1 LYNKCYLQA
10 AFEVRLEDFQLYT
23 KGGVAMC
30 FRSRCLILVLLI
42 QCLVLARGDDP
53 EPAGTW
59 KNQID
64 YPFEEFQSW
73 TSPSYVKFTI
83 ITKDGFDP
91 NVVCYQDCRKYEYHF
106 DFALE
111 CLDPFIGMT
120 IEQFDN
126 VTLHEAGQQAVLGA
140 VILSPWA
147 DPPFNE
153 YGIQLVRNDPYSR
166 EEIVSLFNIVKSSV
180 INEPNVTAYYFP
192 TYEQYTVAR
201 QNRDWFE
208 SQGIPISSTAQWA
221 EGNASYSDGWALG
234 TLKFF
239 AGSEIQAA
247 FTNGDLLP
255 EDILLTD
262 GVPAEIPSVAGII
275 SLMPSTPNSHV
286 AILAKSQG
294 VPFVYL
300 AMEQDAARA
309 QGLVNRSVYL
319 AASSENMERFCT
331 VKLFNTES
339 LSDQEKV
346 SILALKE
353 IPPMTITPM
362 TQWGQFWA
370 DTNDLQPADIGYV
383 GGKAAN
389 FGILRR
395 AIPDNSPKAMA
406 FSFDLWNAF
415 LDQTLPSMAPA
426 VLAPGG
432 HALIWADDDT
442 EQGPFHAGFKLSRS
456 GEDIGL
462 FESNGQTLI
471 DSLSFGPQ
479 QEDISYG
486 RSVDGGGL
494 WQFYENPSPGAANST
509 AVNGN
514 GLVINEFMADNKSTI
529 EDPAESGEYPDW
541 IELYNGTSDTVI
553 LSGMFL
559 TDDLNDPTKWQIRSP
574 FNGGTIREHIALLL
588 SQYTRYPPAD
598 MKGLSRD
605 LAAIRNLIENSNV
618 TQFSSEIKSA
628 VIDALETFGFDPGTK
643 IRFRSSTN
651 VEDSEAFTGAGLY
664 DSYSGCLADDLD
676 QDDAGPCACDASD
689 DAERGVFQAI
699 RKVFASFY
707 NDNAFLERLKHG
719 INEADAGMALL
730 AHHSFPDEV
739 ELANGVATMKKS
751 RGTNWTA
758 NVVCQKGAVSVTNPP
773 ADAVPEEVRIDISHS
788 QGAIPWLLQR
798 SSLVPLRENTVLEWE
813 REYIELYDLLAAA
826 AEQYCQAVQKDDLLL
841 DFEFKKVA
849 PEGKLIIKQIREI
862 PQFGNVEYTTPYM
875 LGEPREYCSLQGRGS
890 NVFTSHRLKSRWTL
904 KPKNIWLS
912 EENLQQCIYDTAD
925 IEYVADGQV
934 RQISVEL
941 PLLPGAEHIYEK
953 SEEWIFSQ
961 YSMTDT
967 WRFVDINNPRTYRL
981 RTEPLFE
988 SVVKDP
994 IVTPEDLRVGL
1005 EVQYERP
1012 VLIDDV
1018 NTTSTEGA
1026 ALYQPWE
1033 PTEQDILDV
1042 CTLDDP
1048 NTGVLINIEFY
1059 ARWGWGGSPT
1069 SVRIERTTIQGLT
1082 TEPIVLSGYYSQ
1094 SFGGGSHLSPKNF
1107 LFEPALEPGIS
1118 QAILDELKDRNVKY
1132 IYYTT
1137 GGRESRPTEW
1147 EDTPA
1152 QIILYGFE
1160 TVF

>member
-1 LYNKCYLQA
+1 M
-10 AFEVRLEDFQLYT
+10 RLIN
-23 KGGVAMC
+23 C
-30 FRSRCLILVLLI
+30 FLILVLLVP
-42 QCLVLARGDDP
+42 CFCLARDDDP
-53 EPAGTW
+53 EPAW
-59 KNQID
+59 KNQIE
-64 YPFEEFQSW
+64 YPNEEFQSW
-73 TSPSYVKFTI
+73 TSPPYVKFTI
-83 ITKDGFDP
+83 ITKEGFDP

-166 EEIVSLFNIVKSSV
+166 EEIVSLFDIVKASV
-180 INEPNVTAYYFP
+180 IAEPNVTAYYFP
-192 TYEQYTVAR
+192 TYEQYTVAQ

-208 SQGIPISSTAQWA
+208 SQGIRIGSTAQWA
-221 EGNASYSDGWALG
+221 EGNVSYSDGWALG

-239 AGSEIQAA
+239 AGSEIQTA

-255 EDILLTD
+255 RDILLTD

-300 AMEQDAARA
+300 TIEQDAARA

-319 AASSENMERFCT
+319 AASSENMQLFST
-331 VKLFNTES
+331 VKLLDAEG
-339 LSDQEKV
+339 LSEPEKA
-346 SILALKE
+346 SILALKQTS
-353 IPPMTITPM
+353 PMTITPM
-362 TQWGQFWA
+362 MQWGQFWA

-395 AIPDNSPKAMA
+395 AIPDNSPQAMA

-415 LDQTLPSMAPA
+415 LDQSLPSMAPA

-486 RSVDGGGL
+486 RSVDGGDL
-494 WQFYENPSPGAANST
+494 WQFFESPSPGAANSP
-509 AVNGN
+509 AGDGN
-514 GLVINEFMADNKSTI
+514 SLVINEFMADNKSTI
-529 EDPAESGEYPDW
+529 EDPAETGEYPDW
-541 IELYNGTSDTVI
+541 IELYNGTSDTII

-559 TDDLNDPTKWQIRSP
+559 TDDLNDPTKWQIRTP
-574 FNGGTIREHIALLL
+574 FSGGTIREQIALLL
-588 SQYTRYPPAD
+588 SQYTRYPPTD

-605 LAAIRNLIENSNV
+605 LAAIRNLIENSTF
-618 TQFSSEIKSA
+618 TQFGPEIQSA
-628 VIDALETFGFDPGTK
+628 IIEGLETFGFDPDKK

-689 DAERGVFQAI
+689 GAERGVFRAI

-719 INEADAGMALL
+719 VNETDAGMALL
-730 AHHSFPDEV
+730 AHSSFPDEI
-739 ELANGVATMKKS
+739 ELANGVATMERS
-751 RGTNWTA
+751 RGTDWTA

-773 ADAVPEEVRIDISHS
+773 ADAVPEEVRIEMSHF
-788 QGAIPWLLQR
+788 QGAFPWLLQR

-813 REYIELYDLLAAA
+813 QEYIELYELLVSA
-826 AEQYCQAVQKDDLLL
+826 AEQYCQVVQKDDIVL
-841 DFEFKKVA
+841 DFEFKKVS

-862 PQFGNVEYTTPYM
+862 PQPGNTEYTTPYM
-875 LGEPREYCSLQGRGS
+875 LGEPGEYWSLQGRGS
-890 NVFTSHRLKSRWTL
+890 NVFTIHRLKSRWTL

-912 EENLQQCIYDTAD
+912 EDNLQQCIYDTVD
-925 IEYVADGQV
+925 IEYLADGQV
-934 RQISVEL
+934 RQISIDL
-941 PLLPGAEHIYEK
+941 PSWPGAEHTYEK
-953 SEEWIFSQ
+953 SEWTFTQ
-961 YSMTDT
+961 YTVTDT
-967 WRFVDINNPRTYRL
+967 WHFGDFDNPRTYRL
-981 RTEPLFE
+981 RTEPLYQ
-988 SVVKDP
+988 SVVPDP
-994 IVTPEDLRVGL
+994 IVTPEDLRIGL
-1005 EVQYERP
+1005 EVEYERP

-1018 NTTSTEGA
+1018 NTISTEGA

-1033 PTEQDILDV
+1033 PTDQDVLDI
-1042 CTLDDP
+1042 CSFDDP
-1048 NTGVLINIEFY
+1048 NTGVSVTVQHY
-1059 ARWGWGGSPT
+1059 VRWSMMGGTPT
-1069 SVRIERTTIQGLT
+1069 SVQFDQTRIEGLS
-1082 TEPIVLSGYYSQ
+1082 TEPIVLTGYFSQ
-1094 SFGGGSHLSPKNF
+1094 SFGGGSHLCPKNF
-1107 LFEPALEPGIS
+1107 IFEPTLEPGIS
-1118 QAILDELKDRNVKY
+1118 QAILNELKDKNVKY

-1137 GGRESRPTEW
+1137 GARECRPTEW
-1147 EDTPA
+1147 QDTPP
-1152 QIILYGFE
+1152 QIILYGFDAY
-1160 TVF
+1160 F

>member
-1 LYNKCYLQA
+1 
-10 AFEVRLEDFQLYT
+10 
-23 KGGVAMC
+23 MC
-30 FRSRCLILVLLI
+30 FRSRCLILVLIVPWLY
-42 QCLVLARGDDP
+42 LARGDDP
-53 EPAGTW
+53 EPAW
-59 KNQID
+59 KNQIE
-64 YPFEEFQSW
+64 YPNEEFQSW
-73 TSPSYVKFTI
+73 TSPPYVKFTI
-83 ITKDGFDP
+83 ITKEGFDP
-91 NVVCYQDCRKYEYHF
+91 NVVCYQDCRMYEYHF

-111 CLDPFIGMT
+111 QLDPFIGMT
-120 IEQFDN
+120 IEQFDD
-126 VTLHEAGQQAVLGA
+126 VTLHKEGQQAVLGA

-166 EEIVSLFNIVKSSV
+166 EEIVRLFNIVKASV
-180 INEPNVTAYYFP
+180 IAEPNVTAYYFP
-192 TYEQYTVAR
+192 TYEQYTVAQ

-208 SQGIPISSTAQWA
+208 SQGIPIGSTAQWA
-221 EGNASYSDGWALG
+221 EGNVSYSDGWALG

-247 FTNGDLLP
+247 FINGDLLP

-262 GVPAEIPSVAGII
+262 GVPAEIPSMAGII

-319 AASSENMERFCT
+319 AASSENMQLFST
-331 VKLFNTES
+331 IKLLDAGS
-339 LSDQEKV
+339 LSEQEKA
-346 SILALKE
+346 SLLELKQTSP
-353 IPPMTITPM
+353 ITITPM
-362 TQWGQFWA
+362 THWGQFWA

-395 AIPDNSPKAMA
+395 AIPDNSPRAMA
-406 FSFDLWNAF
+406 FSFDLWNVF

-432 HALIWADDDT
+432 HTLIWADDDT

-462 FESNGQTLI
+462 FESDGQTLI

-486 RSVDGGGL
+486 RSVDGGDI
-494 WQFYENPSPGAANST
+494 WQFFENPSPGTANSP
-509 AVNGN
+509 AGDSND
-514 GLVINEFMADNKSTI
+514 LVINEFMADNKSTI
-529 EDPAESGEYPDW
+529 EDPAESGEFPDW
-541 IELYNGTSDTVI
+541 IELFNGTGDTVI

-559 TDDLNDPTKWQIRSP
+559 TDDLNDPMKWQIRTP
-574 FNGGTIREHIALLL
+574 FTGGTIREEIASRL

-605 LAAIRNLIENSNV
+605 LAAIRNLIENSN
-618 TQFSSEIKSA
+618 TAQFDPEIKSA

-676 QDDAGPCACDASD
+676 HDDTGPCACDASD
-689 DAERGVFQAI
+689 GAEQGVFRAI

-719 INEADAGMALL
+719 VNEADAGMALL
-730 AHHSFPDEV
+730 AHSSFPDEI
-739 ELANGVATMKKS
+739 ELANGVATLNKADRS
-751 RGTNWTA
+751 DWIA

-773 ADAVPEEVRIDISHS
+773 ADAVPEEVRIEMTHF
-788 QGAIPWLLQR
+788 QGAAPWLLQR

-813 REYIELYDLLAAA
+813 QEYIELYELLVSAAD
-826 AEQYCQAVQKDDLLL
+826 EYCKAVQKDDIML

-862 PQFGNVEYTTPYM
+862 PQPGNTEYTTPYM
-875 LGEPREYCSLQGRGS
+875 LSEPKEYRSLQGRGS

-912 EENLQQCIYDTAD
+912 ENNLQQCIYDTAD

-934 RQISVEL
+934 RQISVDL
-941 PLLPGAEHIYEK
+941 PSLPGAEHTYE
-953 SEEWIFSQ
+953 EPEWEFDQ
-961 YSMTDT
+961 YAVTDT
-967 WRFVDINNPRTYRL
+967 WRFGDLDNPRTYRL

-988 SVVKDP
+988 SVVRDP
-994 IVTPEDLRVGL
+994 IVTPDDLRIGL
-1005 EVQYERP
+1005 EIEYERP

-1018 NTTSTEGA
+1018 NTTSTEEA
-1026 ALYQPWE
+1026 ALYEPWE
-1033 PTEQDILDV
+1033 PTDQDILDV
-1042 CTLDDP
+1042 CSLDDP
-1048 NTGVLINIEFY
+1048 NTGVLINIQFY
-1059 ARWGWGGSPT
+1059 AHWGWGWGGPPT
-1069 SVRIERTTIQGLT
+1069 SVQIERTTIQGLT
-1082 TEPIVLSGYYSQ
+1082 TEPIVLTGYYSQ

-1107 LFEPALEPGIS
+1107 LFEPALEPGIP
-1118 QAILDELKDRNVKY
+1118 QTMLDELKDRNVKY

-1147 EDTPA
+1147 EDTPPK
-1152 QIILYGFE
+1152 IILYGFE

>member
-1 LYNKCYLQA
+1 
-10 AFEVRLEDFQLYT
+10 
-23 KGGVAMC
+23 MC
-30 FRSRCLILVLLI
+30 FRNRFLLLVLLVP
-42 QCLVLARGDDP
+42 CLCLARGDDP
-53 EPAGTW
+53 EPAW
-59 KNQID
+59 KNQIE
-64 YPFEEFQSW
+64 YPSEAFQSW
-73 TSPSYVKFTI
+73 TSPPYVKFTI
-83 ITKDGFDP
+83 IAKEGFDP
-91 NVVCYQDCRKYEYHF
+91 NVVCYQDCRKYEFHF

-111 CLDPFIGMT
+111 QLDPFIGMT
-120 IEQFDN
+120 IEQFDD

-166 EEIVSLFNIVKSSV
+166 EEIVRLFNIVKASV
-180 INEPNVTAYYFP
+180 IAEPNVTAYYFP

-208 SQGIPISSTAQWA
+208 SQGIPIGSTAQWA

-247 FTNGDLLP
+247 FINGDLCLQ
-255 EDILLTD
+255 DILLTD

-300 AMEQDAARA
+300 ALEQDAARA

-319 AASSENMERFCT
+319 AASSENMTFFST
-331 VKLFNTES
+331 IKLFDAGS
-339 LSDQEKV
+339 LSGQEKA

-353 IPPMTITPM
+353 TPPLTITPM
-362 TQWGQFWA
+362 MQWGQFWA

-415 LDQTLPSMAPA
+415 IDQTLPSMAPV

-432 HALIWADDDT
+432 YALFWVDDDT
-442 EQGPFHAGFKLSRS
+442 EQGPFHAGFKLSKS
-456 GEDIGL
+456 GEDVGL
-462 FESNGQTLI
+462 FDSDGQTLI
-471 DSLSFGPQ
+471 DGLSFGPQ

-486 RSVDGGGL
+486 RSVDGEGL
-494 WQFYENPSPGAANST
+494 WQFFESPSPQGANSPSSDD
-509 AVNGN
+509 N

-529 EDPAESGEYPDW
+529 EDPAETGEYPDW
-541 IELYNGTSDTVI
+541 IELYNGTSETII
-553 LSGMFL
+553 LSGMFM
-559 TDDLNDPTKWQIRSP
+559 TDDLNDPAKWQIRTP
-574 FNGGTIREHIALLL
+574 VNGGTIRDEIALRL
-588 SQYTRYPPAD
+588 SQYTRYPPTD

-605 LAAIRNLIENSNV
+605 LAAIRNLIANSNF
-618 TQFSSEIKSA
+618 TQFGSEIKSA

-676 QDDAGPCACDASD
+676 QDDTGPCACDASD
-689 DAERGVFQAI
+689 DNERGVFRAI

-719 INEADAGMALL
+719 VKEADAGMALL
-730 AHHSFPDEV
+730 AHSSFPDEI
-739 ELANGVATMKKS
+739 ELANGVATMINP
-751 RGTNWTA
+751 RGTDWTA

-773 ADAVPEEVRIDISHS
+773 ADAVPEEVRIEMTHF
-788 QGAIPWLLQR
+788 QGVAPWLLRR

-813 REYIELYDLLAAA
+813 QEYIELYELLVSA
-826 AEQYCQAVQKDDLLL
+826 AEQYCQVVQKDDLLL

-849 PEGKLIIKQIREI
+849 PESKLIIKQIREI
-862 PQFGNVEYTTPYM
+862 PQPGSAEYTTPYM
-875 LGEPREYCSLQGRGS
+875 LSEPREYWSLQGRGS

-912 EENLQQCIYDTAD
+912 EDNLQQCIYDTVD
-925 IEYVADGQV
+925 IEYLADGQV

-941 PLLPGAEHIYEK
+941 PLLPGAEHTYEK
-953 SEEWIFSQ
+953 SEWTFSQ
-961 YSMTDT
+961 YAVTDT
-967 WRFVDINNPRTYRL
+967 WRFGDFDNPRTYRL

-994 IVTPEDLRVGL
+994 IVTPDNLRIGL
-1005 EVQYERP
+1005 EVEYERP

-1018 NTTSTEGA
+1018 NTISTEGA

-1033 PTEQDILDV
+1033 PTDQDYIEV
-1042 CTLDDP
+1042 CSLDDP
-1048 NTGVLINIEFY
+1048 NTGVSVTVQHY
-1059 ARWGWGGSPT
+1059 ARWSMMGGTPT
-1069 SVRIERTTIQGLT
+1069 SVQFEQTRIEGLT
-1082 TEPIVLSGYYSQ
+1082 NEPIVLTGYFSQ
-1094 SFGGGSHLSPKNF
+1094 SFGGGSHLCPKDF
-1107 LFEPALEPGIS
+1107 LFEPALESGIS
-1118 QAILDELKDRNVKY
+1118 QKILDELKDKNVKY
-1132 IYYTT
+1132 IYYNT
-1137 GGRESRPTEW
+1137 GARECRPTEW
-1147 EDTPA
+1147 RDTPP
-1152 QIILYGFE
+1152 QIILYGFDTE
-1160 TVF
+1160 F

>member
-1 LYNKCYLQA
+1 
-10 AFEVRLEDFQLYT
+10 
-23 KGGVAMC
+23 MC
-30 FRSRCLILVLLI
+30 FRSRFLILVLLVPCVI
-42 QCLVLARGDDP
+42 LARDDDP
-53 EPAGTW
+53 EQAW

-64 YPFEEFQSW
+64 YPSEEFQSW
-73 TSPSYVKFTI
+73 TSPPYVKFTI
-83 ITKDGFDP
+83 ITKEGFDP
-91 NVVCYQDCRKYEYHF
+91 NVVYYQDCRMYEFHF

-111 CLDPFIGMT
+111 QLDPFIGMT
-120 IEQFDN
+120 IEQFDD
-126 VTLHEAGQQAVLGA
+126 VTLHEAGQQAALGA
-140 VILSPWA
+140 VIFSPWG

-166 EEIVSLFNIVKSSV
+166 EEIVHLFNIVRAS
-180 INEPNVTAYYFP
+180 IIAEPNVTAYYFP

-208 SQGIPISSTAQWA
+208 SQGVPVGSTAQWA
-221 EGNASYSDGWALG
+221 EGNAGYSDGWALG

-247 FTNGDLLP
+247 FNNGDLLP

-300 AMEQDAARA
+300 AVEQDAARA

-319 AASSENMERFCT
+319 AASSENMDRFSA
-331 VKLFNTES
+331 VKLLDAEG
-339 LSDQEKV
+339 LSEPEKA
-346 SILALKE
+346 SILAMKE
-353 IPPMTITPM
+353 TPQLIITPM
-362 TQWGQFWA
+362 IQWGQLWA
-370 DTNDLQPADIGYV
+370 DTNDLQPTDIGYV

-395 AIPDNSPKAMA
+395 AIPDNSPRAMA

-415 LDQTLPSMAPA
+415 LDQTLPSMVPA

-432 HALIWADDDT
+432 YALLWADDDT
-442 EQGPFHAGFKLSRS
+442 EQGPFHAGFKLSLS

-462 FESNGQTLI
+462 FDSDGQTLI
-471 DSLSFGPQ
+471 DSVSFGPQ
-479 QEDISYG
+479 QENISYG
-486 RSVDGGGL
+486 RSVDGGEL
-494 WQFYENPSPGAANST
+494 WQFFDNPSPGAANSPT
-509 AVNGN
+509 GESS

-541 IELYNGTSDTVI
+541 IELYNGSSDIII

-559 TDDLNDPTKWQIRSP
+559 TDDLNDPKKWQIRPP
-574 FNGGTIREHIALLL
+574 FNGGTIREHIARLL
-588 SQYTRYPPAD
+588 SQYTGYPPAD
-598 MKGLSRD
+598 IKGLSRD
-605 LAAIRNLIENSNV
+605 LAAIRNLIEKSNI
-618 TQFSSEIKSA
+618 TQFDPEIQSA
-628 VIDALETFGFDPGTK
+628 VIEALQTFGFDPGVK

-651 VEDSEAFTGAGLY
+651 VEDSELFTGAGLY

-676 QDDAGPCACDASD
+676 QDDTGPCACDESD
-689 DAERGVFQAI
+689 DAERGVFRAI

-719 INEADAGMALL
+719 VNEADAGMALL
-730 AHHSFPDEV
+730 AHQSFPDEI

-751 RGTNWTA
+751 RGMDWTA

-773 ADAVPEEVRIDISHS
+773 ADAFPEEVRIEMTHFE
-788 QGAIPWLLQR
+788 GALPWLIQR

-813 REYIELYDLLAAA
+813 QEYIELYELLTAA
-826 AEQYCQAVQKDDLLL
+826 AEQYCQAVQKDDIML
-841 DFEFKKVA
+841 DFEFKKVT

-862 PQFGNVEYTTPYM
+862 PLPGSVEYTTPYM
-875 LGEPREYCSLQGRGS
+875 LAEPREYWSLQGRGS

-925 IEYVADGQV
+925 IEYVVDGQI
-934 RQISVEL
+934 RQVSVEL
-941 PLLPGAEHIYEK
+941 HLLPGAEHIYEK
-953 SEEWIFSQ
+953 PEWIFSQ
-961 YSMTDT
+961 YSLIDKWSFT
-967 WRFVDINNPRTYRL
+967 DINNPRTYRL
-981 RTEPLFE
+981 RTEPLFQ
-988 SVVKDP
+988 SVLPDP
-994 IVTPEDLRVGL
+994 IVTPDDLRINL
-1005 EVQYERP
+1005 EVEYEKP

-1018 NTTSTEGA
+1018 NTTSTEEA

-1033 PTEQDILDV
+1033 PTDQDVLEV
-1042 CTLDDP
+1042 CSLDDP
-1048 NTGVLINIEFY
+1048 NTGVFINIEFY
-1059 ARWGWGGSPT
+1059 ARWGWGWGGPPT
-1069 SVRIERTTIQGLT
+1069 SVQIERTTIQGLT
-1082 TEPIVLSGYYSQ
+1082 TEPIVLTGYYSQ
-1094 SFGGGSHLSPKNF
+1094 SFGGGAHLVPKNF
-1107 LFEPALEPGIS
+1107 LFEPALEPEIS
-1118 QAILDELKDRNVKY
+1118 QTILDELKARNVKY

-1137 GGRESRPTEW
+1137 GSRESRPTEW
-1147 EDTPA
+1147 KDTPPK
-1152 QIILYGFE
+1152 IILYGFDAD
-1160 TVF
+1160 F

>member
-1 LYNKCYLQA
+1 
-10 AFEVRLEDFQLYT
+10 
-23 KGGVAMC
+23 MC
-30 FRSRCLILVLLI
+30 FRSCCLILVFLVT
-42 QCLVLARGDDP
+42 CLTLAGNVDP
-53 EPAGTW
+53 EPAW

-64 YPFEEFQSW
+64 YPDEEFQSW
-73 TSPSYVKFTI
+73 TSPPYVKFTI
-83 ITKDGFDP
+83 ITKEGFDP
-91 NVVCYQDCRKYEYHF
+91 NIVCYQDCRKYEYHF

-111 CLDPFIGMT
+111 QLDPFIGMT

-126 VTLHEAGQQAVLGA
+126 VTLHEAGQQAALGA
-140 VILSPWA
+140 VILPPWA

-166 EEIVSLFNIVKSSV
+166 EEIVRLFNIVKASV
-180 INEPNVTAYYFP
+180 IAEPNVTAYYFP

-208 SQGIPISSTAQWA
+208 SQGIPIGSTAQWA

-247 FTNGDLLP
+247 FTNEDLLP

-300 AMEQDAARA
+300 AMEQDAAHA

-331 VKLFNTES
+331 VKLLDAES
-339 LSDQEKV
+339 LSGQEKA
-346 SILALKE
+346 SIMELKQKSP
-353 IPPMTITPM
+353 ITITPM
-362 TQWGQFWA
+362 MQWGQFWA

-395 AIPDNSPKAMA
+395 AIPDNSPQAMA

-432 HALIWADDDT
+432 HALFWADDDT

-462 FESNGQTLI
+462 FESDGQTLI

-494 WQFYENPSPGAANST
+494 WQFYENPSPGTANST
-509 AVNGN
+509 AGNGN

-529 EDPAESGEYPDW
+529 EDPAEPGEFPDW
-541 IELYNGTSDTVI
+541 IELYNGTSETII

-559 TDDLNDPTKWQIRSP
+559 TDDLNDPTKWQIRVP
-574 FNGGTIREHIALLL
+574 FNGGTIREHIARLL
-588 SQYTRYPPAD
+588 SQYTGYPPAD
-598 MKGLSRD
+598 LKGLSRD
-605 LAAIRNLIENSNV
+605 LAAIRNLIEKSNV
-618 TQFSSEIKSA
+618 TQFGPEIKSA

-651 VEDSEAFTGAGLY
+651 VEDSELFTGAGLY

-676 QDDAGPCACDASD
+676 QDDTGPCACDVSD
-689 DAERGVFQAI
+689 GAERGVFQAI

-707 NDNAFLERLKHG
+707 NDNAFLERLRHG
-719 INEADAGMALL
+719 VNEADAGMALL

-739 ELANGVATMKKS
+739 ELANGVAIMKKS
-751 RGTNWTA
+751 RGTDWSA

-788 QGAIPWLLQR
+788 QGALPWLLQR

-813 REYIELYDLLAAA
+813 REYIELYELLVLAAD
-826 AEQYCQAVQKDDLLL
+826 EYCKAVQKDDLML

-862 PQFGNVEYTTPYM
+862 PQQANVEYTTPYM
-875 LGEPREYCSLQGRGS
+875 LSEPREYWSLQGRGS

-912 EENLQQCIYDTAD
+912 EDNLQQCIYDTAD
-925 IEYVADGQV
+925 IEYLADGQI

-941 PLLPGAEHIYEK
+941 PSLPGAKHIYEK
-953 SEEWIFSQ
+953 SEWEFGQ
-961 YSMTDT
+961 YAVTDT
-967 WRFVDINNPRTYRL
+967 WRFVDLDNQRIYRL

-988 SVVKDP
+988 SVVPDP
-994 IVTPEDLRVGL
+994 IVTPDDLRIGL
-1005 EVQYERP
+1005 EIEYDRP

-1018 NTTSTEGA
+1018 NTISTEEA

-1033 PTEQDILDV
+1033 PTDQDILDV
-1042 CTLDDP
+1042 CSLDDP
-1048 NTGVLINIEFY
+1048 NTGVLINIQFY
-1059 ARWGWGGSPT
+1059 ARWGWGWGGPPT
-1069 SVRIERTTIQGLT
+1069 SVQIERTTIQGLT
-1082 TEPIVLSGYYSQ
+1082 TEPIVLTGYYSQ

-1118 QAILDELKDRNVKY
+1118 QTILDELKARNVKY

-1147 EDTPA
+1147 ENTPPK
-1152 QIILYGFE
+1152 IILYGFDAD
-1160 TVF
+1160 F

>member
-1 LYNKCYLQA
+1 
-10 AFEVRLEDFQLYT
+10 
-23 KGGVAMC
+23 MC
-30 FRSRCLILVLLI
+30 FRIRFLLLVLTVP
-42 QCLVLARGDDP
+42 CLCLAGGDDP
-53 EPAGTW
+53 EPAW
-59 KNQID
+59 KNQIE
-64 YPFEEFQSW
+64 YPSEEFQSW
-73 TSPSYVKFTI
+73 TSPPYVKFTI
-83 ITKDGFDP
+83 ITKEGFDP

-120 IEQFDN
+120 IEQFDD
-126 VTLHEAGQQAVLGA
+126 VTLHEAGQQAMLGA
-140 VILSPWA
+140 VILSPRA

-166 EEIVSLFNIVKSSV
+166 EEIVRLFNIVKASV
-180 INEPNVTAYYFP
+180 IAEPNVTAYYFP
-192 TYEQYTVAR
+192 TYEQYTVAQ

-208 SQGIPISSTAQWA
+208 SQGILIGSTAQWA
-221 EGNASYSDGWALG
+221 EGNVSYSDGWALG

-239 AGSEIQAA
+239 VGSEIQAA
-247 FTNGDLLP
+247 FINGDLLP
-255 EDILLTD
+255 EDILMTD

-286 AILAKSQG
+286 AILSKSQG
-294 VPFVYL
+294 IPFVYL
-300 AMEQDAARA
+300 AIEQDAARA
-309 QGLVNRSVYL
+309 QGIVNHSVYL
-319 AASSENMERFCT
+319 AASSESMELFCT
-331 VKLFNTES
+331 VKLLDIDN
-339 LSDQEKV
+339 LSGQEKA

-353 IPPMTITPM
+353 TSPLTITPM
-362 TQWGQFWA
+362 KQWGQLWA

-389 FGILRR
+389 FGILRQ

-406 FSFDLWNAF
+406 FSFNLWNAF
-415 LDQTLPSMAPA
+415 LDQSLPSMAPI

-432 HALIWADDDT
+432 YALFWADDDT

-456 GEDIGL
+456 GEDVGL
-462 FESNGQTLI
+462 FDSNGQTLI
-471 DSLSFGPQ
+471 DGLSFGPQ

-486 RSVDGGGL
+486 RSVDGGDM
-494 WQFYENPSPGAANST
+494 WQFFENPSPGAANSPT
-509 AVNGN
+509 GDSN
-514 GLVINEFMADNKSTI
+514 GLVINEFMADNKTTI
-529 EDPAESGEYPDW
+529 EDPAEIGEFPDW

-574 FNGGTIREHIALLL
+574 VSGGTIRDEIALRL

-618 TQFSSEIKSA
+618 TQFDPEIQSA
-628 VIDALETFGFDPGTK
+628 IIEGLETFGFDPDKK

-651 VEDSEAFTGAGLY
+651 VEDSEQFTGAGLY

-676 QDDAGPCACDASD
+676 QDDAGPCACNASE
-689 DAERGVFQAI
+689 DAERGVFRAI

-719 INEADAGMALL
+719 VNEADAGMALL
-730 AHHSFPDEV
+730 AHHSFPDEI
-739 ELANGVATMKKS
+739 ELANGVATMQKS
-751 RGTNWTA
+751 WGTDWTA

-773 ADAVPEEVRIDISHS
+773 VDAVPEEVRIEMTHF
-788 QGAIPWLLQR
+788 QGAYPWLLQR

-813 REYIELYDLLAAA
+813 QEYIELYELLAAA
-826 AEQYCQAVQKDDLLL
+826 AEQYCQVVQKDGLML

-862 PQFGNVEYTTPYM
+862 PLPGNVEYTTPYM
-875 LGEPREYCSLQGRGS
+875 LAEPREYWSLQGRGS
-890 NVFTSHRLKSRWTL
+890 NVFTSHRLKSRWML

-912 EENLQQCIYDTAD
+912 EDNLQQCIYDTVD

-934 RQISVEL
+934 KQISAEL
-941 PLLPGAEHIYEK
+941 PSLPGAKHTYEK
-953 SEEWIFSQ
+953 PEWEFDQ
-961 YSMTDT
+961 YAVTDT
-967 WRFVDINNPRTYRL
+967 WRFGDIDNPRIYHL
-981 RTEPLFE
+981 RTEPLFQ
-988 SVVKDP
+988 SVVRDP
-994 IVTPEDLRVGL
+994 IVTPEDLRIGI
-1005 EVQYERP
+1005 EVEYERP

-1033 PTEQDILDV
+1033 PTDQDILDV
-1042 CTLDDP
+1042 CSLDDP
-1048 NTGVLINIEFY
+1048 NTGVSVTVQHY
-1059 ARWGWGGSPT
+1059 VRWSMMGGTPT
-1069 SVRIERTTIQGLT
+1069 SVQFEQTRIEGLT
-1082 TEPIVLSGYYSQ
+1082 TEPIALTGYFSQ
-1094 SFGGGSHLSPKNF
+1094 SFGGGSHLCPKDF

-1118 QAILDELKDRNVKY
+1118 QVILDELKDKNVKY

-1137 GGRESRPTEW
+1137 GARECRPTEW
-1147 EDTPA
+1147 QDTPP
-1152 QIILYGFE
+1152 QIILYGFDAD
-1160 TVF
+1160 F

>member
-1 LYNKCYLQA
+1 
-10 AFEVRLEDFQLYT
+10 
-23 KGGVAMC
+23 MC
-30 FRSRCLILVLLI
+30 FRNRYLILVLLVP
-42 QCLVLARGDDP
+42 CLTLAGGDDP
-53 EPAGTW
+53 EPAW
-59 KNQID
+59 KNQIE
-64 YPFEEFQSW
+64 YPSEEFQSW
-73 TSPSYVKFTI
+73 TSPPYVKFTI
-83 ITKDGFDP
+83 ITKEGFDP
-91 NVVCYQDCRKYEYHF
+91 NVVCYQDCRMYEYHF

-120 IEQFDN
+120 IEQFDD
-126 VTLHEAGQQAVLGA
+126 VTLHETGQQAVLGA

-166 EEIVSLFNIVKSSV
+166 EEIVSLFNIVKASV
-180 INEPNVTAYYFP
+180 IAEPNVTAYYFP

-208 SQGIPISSTAQWA
+208 SQGVPIGSTAQWA

-255 EDILLTD
+255 GDILLTD

-275 SLMPSTPNSHV
+275 CLMPSTPNSHV

-300 AMEQDAARA
+300 AIEQDAARA

-319 AASSENMERFCT
+319 AASSENMQLFST
-331 VKLFNTES
+331 VKLLDAGS
-339 LSDQEKV
+339 LSEQEKA
-346 SILALKE
+346 SLLELKQTSP
-353 IPPMTITPM
+353 ITITPM
-362 TQWGQFWA
+362 THWGQFWA

-395 AIPDNSPKAMA
+395 AIPDNSPQAMA

-442 EQGPFHAGFKLSRS
+442 EQGPFHASFKLSKS

-462 FESNGQTLI
+462 FESDGQTLI

-486 RSVDGGGL
+486 RSVDGGDI
-494 WQFYENPSPGAANST
+494 WQFFENPSPGAANSP
-509 AVNGN
+509 AGDSND
-514 GLVINEFMADNKSTI
+514 LVINEFMADNKTTI
-529 EDPAESGEYPDW
+529 EDPAESGEFPDW
-541 IELYNGTSDTVI
+541 IELFNGTSDTVI

-559 TDDLNDPTKWQIRSP
+559 TDDLNDPMKWQIRTP
-574 FNGGTIREHIALLL
+574 FTGGTIREEIASRL

-605 LAAIRNLIENSNV
+605 LAAIRNLIENSN
-618 TQFSSEIKSA
+618 TAQFDPQIKSA

-676 QDDAGPCACDASD
+676 HDDTGPCACDASD
-689 DAERGVFQAI
+689 GAERGVFRAI

-719 INEADAGMALL
+719 VNETDAGMALL
-730 AHHSFPDEV
+730 AHQSFPDEI
-739 ELANGVATMKKS
+739 ELANGVVTMQRS
-751 RGTNWTA
+751 WSMDWTA

-773 ADAVPEEVRIDISHS
+773 ADAVPEEVNIEMSHFE
-788 QGAIPWLLQR
+788 GALPWLVRR

-813 REYIELYDLLAAA
+813 QEYIELYELLVLAAD
-826 AEQYCQAVQKDDLLL
+826 EYCKVVQKDDIML

-862 PQFGNVEYTTPYM
+862 PLPENVEYTTPYM
-875 LGEPREYCSLQGRGS
+875 LSEPREYVSLQGRGS

-912 EENLQQCIYDTAD
+912 EENLQQCIYDTVD
-925 IEYVADGQV
+925 IEYLADGQI

-941 PLLPGAEHIYEK
+941 PSLPGARHTYEPP
-953 SEEWIFSQ
+953 EWEFGQ
-961 YSMTDT
+961 YALTDT
-967 WRFVDINNPRTYRL
+967 WRFEDINNPRTYRL

-988 SVVKDP
+988 SVVRDP
-994 IVTPEDLRVGL
+994 IVTPDDLRIGL
-1005 EVQYERP
+1005 EIEYEKP

-1018 NTTSTEGA
+1018 NMTLTEETT
-1026 ALYQPWE
+1026 LYQPWE
-1033 PTEQDILDV
+1033 PAEEDFMDT
-1042 CTLDDP
+1042 CSFDDP
-1048 NTGVLINIEFY
+1048 NTGVSVTVQHY
-1059 ARWGWGGSPT
+1059 ARWSMMGGTPT
-1069 SVRIERTTIQGLT
+1069 SVQFDQTRIEGLT
-1082 TEPIVLSGYYSQ
+1082 TEPIVLVGYFSQ
-1094 SFGGGSHLSPKNF
+1094 SFGGGSHLCPKNF

-1118 QAILDELKDRNVKY
+1118 QAILDELKDKNVKY

-1137 GGRESRPTEW
+1137 GARECRPTEW
-1147 EDTPA
+1147 QDTPP

-1160 TVF
+1160 TDF

>member
-1 LYNKCYLQA
+1 MY
-10 AFEVRLEDFQLYT
+10 
-23 KGGVAMC
+23 
-30 FRSRCLILVLLI
+30 FRNRCLILVLLVP
-42 QCLVLARGDDP
+42 CLVLARGEEP
-53 EPAGTW
+53 EQSW
-59 KNQID
+59 KNQIE
-64 YPFEEFQSW
+64 YPNEGFQSW
-73 TSPSYVKFTI
+73 TSPPYVKFTI
-83 ITKDGFDP
+83 ITKEEFDP
-91 NVVCYQDCRKYEYHF
+91 NIVYYQDCRVYEYHF

-111 CLDPFIGMT
+111 QLDPFIGMT
-120 IEQFDN
+120 IEQFDD
-126 VTLHEAGQQAVLGA
+126 VTLHEAGQQAALGA
-140 VILSPWA
+140 VICSPWA

-166 EEIVSLFNIVKSSV
+166 EEIVRLFNIVKASV
-180 INEPNVTAYYFP
+180 IAEPNVTAYYFP
-192 TYEQYTVAR
+192 TYEQYTVAQ

-208 SQGIPISSTAQWA
+208 SQGIKIGSTAQWA
-221 EGNASYSDGWALG
+221 EGNVSYSDGWALG

-239 AGSEIQAA
+239 TGSEIQAA

-255 EDILLTD
+255 VDILLTD

-300 AMEQDAARA
+300 AIEQDAIRA
-309 QGLVNRSVYL
+309 QSLVNHSIYL
-319 AASSENMERFCT
+319 AASSENMQLFST
-331 VKLFNTES
+331 VKLLDAGS
-339 LSDQEKV
+339 LNEQEKA
-346 SILALKE
+346 SLLALKLK
-353 IPPMTITPM
+353 PPITITPM
-362 TQWGQFWA
+362 MQWGQLWA
-370 DTNDLQPADIGYV
+370 DTNDLEPADIGYV

-395 AIPDNSPKAMA
+395 AIPDNSPQAMA

-432 HALIWADDDT
+432 YALIWADDDT

-456 GEDIGL
+456 GEDVGL
-462 FESNGQTLI
+462 FDSDGQTLI

-479 QEDISYG
+479 QEDVSYG
-486 RSVDGGGL
+486 RSIDGGGL
-494 WQFYENPSPGAANST
+494 WQFLESPSPGTANST

-541 IELYNGTSDTVI
+541 IELYNGTSDTII

-559 TDDLNDPTKWQIRSP
+559 TDDLNDPTKWQIRTP
-574 FNGGTIREHIALLL
+574 VTGGTIREQIAQYL

-605 LAAIRNLIENSNV
+605 LAAIRNLIENSNI
-618 TQFSSEIKSA
+618 TQFDPEIKSA
-628 VIDALETFGFDPGTK
+628 VIDALETFGFDLGKK

-689 DAERGVFQAI
+689 INERGVFRAI

-707 NDNAFLERLKHG
+707 NDNAFLERLKHDV
-719 INEADAGMALL
+719 NEADAGMALL
-730 AHHSFPDEV
+730 AHHSFPDEI
-739 ELANGVATMKKS
+739 ELANGVATMKKTS
-751 RGTNWTA
+751 PTDWTA

-773 ADAVPEEVRIDISHS
+773 VDAVPEEVRIEMTHF
-788 QGAIPWLLQR
+788 QGAFPWLLQR

-813 REYIELYDLLAAA
+813 QEYIELYELLVTA
-826 AEQYCQAVQKDDLLL
+826 AEQYCQVVQKDDLML

-862 PQFGNVEYTTPYM
+862 PQPGNVEYTTPYM
-875 LGEPREYCSLQGRGS
+875 LSEPKEYRSLQGRGS
-890 NVFTSHRLKSRWTL
+890 NVLTSHRLKSRWTL
-904 KPKNIWLS
+904 RPKNIWFS
-912 EENLQQCIYDTAD
+912 EEYLQQCIYDTVD
-925 IEYVADGQV
+925 IEYIADGQV
-934 RQISVEL
+934 KQISAEL
-941 PLLPGAEHIYEK
+941 PSLPEAEHTYE
-953 SEEWIFSQ
+953 EPEWEFDQ
-961 YSMTDT
+961 YAVTDT
-967 WRFVDINNPRTYRL
+967 WRFGDFDNPRTYHL
-981 RTEPLFE
+981 RTEPLFQN
-988 SVVKDP
+988 VVKDP
-994 IVTPEDLRVGL
+994 IVTPDDLRISF
-1005 EVQYERP
+1005 EVEYERP

-1018 NTTSTEGA
+1018 NTTSTEGT
-1026 ALYQPWE
+1026 ALYQPWT
-1033 PTEQDILDV
+1033 PTGDDYVEV
-1042 CTLDDP
+1042 CSLDDP
-1048 NTGVLINIEFY
+1048 NTGVSVTVQHY
-1059 ARWGWGGSPT
+1059 VRWSMMGGTPT
-1069 SVRIERTTIQGLT
+1069 SIQFEQTRIEGLT
-1082 TEPIVLSGYYSQ
+1082 TEPIVLTGYFSQ
-1094 SFGGGSHLSPKNF
+1094 SVGGGSHLCPKDF

-1118 QAILDELKDRNVKY
+1118 QTMLDELKDKNVKY

-1137 GGRESRPTEW
+1137 GARECRPTEW
-1147 EDTPA
+1147 QDTPP

-1160 TVF
+1160 TDY